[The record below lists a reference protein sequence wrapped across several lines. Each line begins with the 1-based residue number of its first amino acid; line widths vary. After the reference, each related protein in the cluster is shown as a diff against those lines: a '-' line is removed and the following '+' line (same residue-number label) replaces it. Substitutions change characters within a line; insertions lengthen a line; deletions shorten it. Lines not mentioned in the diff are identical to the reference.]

1 MHHYKQKAQA
11 GVGLLEV
18 LVALILLAIGV

>member
-1 MHHYKQKAQA
+1 MLMHHYKQKAQA

-18 LVALILLAIGV
+18 LVALILLAI

>member
-1 MHHYKQKAQA
+1 MLMHHYKQKAQA

-18 LVALILLAIGV
+18 LVALILLA